1 MNTLGIVSA
10 SNAPILLTPPPL
22 LPVKLKMA
30 LRTSQSNELANAE
43 SKYANA
49 AHTANIT
56 NCGLGNIRV
65 KSNDNDGE
73 KERRNAPR
81 VRDGAVIVRL
91 LFVVTLLL
99 FFDRFKS
106 LIDT

>member
-1 MNTLGIVSA
+1 MNTLGIVSD

-22 LPVKLKMA
+22 LLPVKLKMA
-30 LRTSQSNELANAE
+30 SRTSQNNELPNAE

-56 NCGLGNIRV
+56 NCGLGNIMV
-65 KSNDNDGE
+65 KSNDRHGE

-81 VRDGAVIVRL
+81 VRDGAVIVESCGVL
-91 LFVVTLLL
+91 LVV
-99 FFDRFKS
+99 FFG
-106 LIDT
+106 